1 MKIENG
7 KIIECTKAELIKL
20 YIERDMDEC
29 MDFVEYQNRMED
41 CGCKIVK
48 EG

>member
-7 KIIECTKAELIKL
+7 KIIECTKSELMEL
-20 YIERDMDEC
+20 YFARDMGC
-29 MDFVEYQNRMED
+29 VMDFNEYWNRMEE

-48 EG
+48 EA

>member
-7 KIIECTKAELIKL
+7 KIVECTKSELIKL
-20 YIERDMDEC
+20 YLERDMGDT
-29 MDFVEYQNRMED
+29 MDFNEYWNRMEE